1 MPSLKRREDWR
12 EWRRFPGASRK
23 ADVRKFAARSALV
36 LLFTV
41 LGTSNAFSNALVSTS
56 PISGST
62 LSVSPTSVTVT
73 GQLPLLAD
81 ANEISVTDPNGVRV
95 DDGTIMVNDV
105 SATVGLMPLTESGFY
120 TVTYL
125 LFAEADAPLEGSFRF
140 KYQAPSTIAPENPT
154 PQPTESHSPASSS
167 WTTNVFVIFLLVLA
181 MAVTVGLS
189 LYARKLFNN
198 R

>member
-1 MPSLKRREDWR
+1 
-12 EWRRFPGASRK
+12 
-23 ADVRKFAARSALV
+23 VRKFAARSTLV
-36 LLFTV
+36 LLFTL
-41 LGTSNAFSNALVSTS
+41 LGTTATFANSLVSTS

-73 GQLPLLAD
+73 GQLPLLPE

-105 SATVGLMPLTESGFY
+105 SVTVGLMPLTESGFY

-125 LFAEADAPLEGSFRF
+125 LYAEADAPLEGSYRF

-154 PQPTESHSPASSS
+154 PQPTETQAPASSS
-167 WTTNVFVIFLLVLA
+167 WATNVFVIFLLA
-181 MAVTVGLS
+181 MAVAVTVGLS

>member
-1 MPSLKRREDWR
+1 
-12 EWRRFPGASRK
+12 
-23 ADVRKFAARSALV
+23 VRKFAARSALV
-36 LLFTV
+36 VLFTL
-41 LGTSNAFSNALVSTS
+41 LGTTATFANSLVSTS

-73 GQLPLLAD
+73 GQLPLLPE
-81 ANEISVTDPNGVRV
+81 ANEISVTGPNGVRV

-120 TVTYL
+120 TVSYL
-125 LFAEADAPLEGSFRF
+125 LYAEGDAPLEGSYRF

-154 PQPTESHSPASSS
+154 PQPNESQAPASSS
-167 WTTNVFVIFLLVLA
+167 WATNIFVIFLLI
-181 MAVTVGLS
+181 MAVAVTIGLS
-189 LYARKLFNN
+189 LYARKLFKN

>member
-1 MPSLKRREDWR
+1 M
-12 EWRRFPGASRK
+12 
-23 ADVRKFAARSALV
+23 RKFAARSALV
-36 LLFTV
+36 LLFTL
-41 LGTSNAFSNALVSTS
+41 LGTSSAFSNALVSTS

-73 GQLPLLAD
+73 GQLPLIAE
-81 ANEISVTDPNGVRV
+81 ANEISVTDPKGARV

-140 KYQAPSTIAPENPT
+140 KYQAPSTIAPEKPT
-154 PQPTESHSPASSS
+154 PQPTETQRPASSS
-167 WTTNVFVIFLLVLA
+167 RTTNMFVISLLVLS
-181 MAVTVGLS
+181 MAITIGLS
-189 LYARKLFNN
+189 LYARKLFKN

>member
-1 MPSLKRREDWR
+1 M
-12 EWRRFPGASRK
+12 
-23 ADVRKFAARSALV
+23 RKFAARSALV
-36 LLFTV
+36 LLLTF
-41 LGTSNAFSNALVSTS
+41 LGTNATFANSLVSTS

-105 SATVGLMPLTESGFY
+105 SATVGLRPLTESGFY
-120 TVTYL
+120 TVSYI
-125 LFAEADAPLEGSFRF
+125 LFSEADAPLEGSYRF

-154 PQPTESHSPASSS
+154 PQPTESHTPASSS
-167 WTTNVFVIFLLVLA
+167 WGTNVFVILLLVLA
-181 MAVTVGLS
+181 IGVTIGLS

>member
-1 MPSLKRREDWR
+1 
-12 EWRRFPGASRK
+12 
-23 ADVRKFAARSALV
+23 VRKFAARSALV
-36 LLFTV
+36 LLLTL
-41 LGTSNAFSNALVSTS
+41 LGISSAFSNALVSTS

-73 GQLPLLAD
+73 GQLPLLPE

-95 DDGTIMVNDV
+95 DDGTIMVDGV
-105 SATVGLMPLTESGFY
+105 SVTVGLMPLTESGFY
-120 TVTYL
+120 TVSYI
-125 LFAEADAPLEGSFRF
+125 LFAEADAPLEGSYRF

-154 PQPTESHSPASSS
+154 PQPTVPQEPASSS
-167 WTTNVFVIFLLVLA
+167 WATNVFIILLLLTAVG
-181 MAVTVGLS
+181 VTVGLS